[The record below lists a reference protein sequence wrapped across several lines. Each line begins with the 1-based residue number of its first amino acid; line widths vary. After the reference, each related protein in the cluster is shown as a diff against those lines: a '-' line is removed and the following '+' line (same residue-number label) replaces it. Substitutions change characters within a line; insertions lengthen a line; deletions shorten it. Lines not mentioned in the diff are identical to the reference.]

1 MNMIMITVFVPKT
14 YITHGY
20 VNMLDSEGNSP
31 RPSEFWLN
39 RPDSWMAQD
48 LATISISPK
57 TWDAWN
63 KINEQTK
70 GKQLLKG

>member
-1 MNMIMITVFVPKT
+1 MMITVFVPKT
-14 YITHGY
+14 YITSGPTNKY
-20 VNMLDSEGNSP
+20 PMLDSDGNPP
-31 RPSEFWLN
+31 RPSEFWLT
-39 RPDSWMAQD
+39 RPDSWMAAD
-48 LATISISPK
+48 LATISVSPK

>member
-1 MNMIMITVFVPKT
+1 MIMITVFVPKT
-14 YITHGY
+14 YITGGFINS
-20 VNMLDSEGNSP
+20 NMLDSDGNPP

-39 RPDSWMAQD
+39 RPDSWMTAD
-48 LATISISPK
+48 LATISVSPK

-70 GKQLLKG
+70 SKQLLKG

>member
-1 MNMIMITVFVPKT
+1 
-14 YITHGY
+14 
-20 VNMLDSEGNSP
+20 MLDSDGNPP

-39 RPDSWMAQD
+39 RPDSWMAAD
-48 LATISISPK
+48 LATISVSPK

-70 GKQLLKG
+70 GKQLLKD